1 MTAPTPVLV
10 EHRGPV
16 AVITLNRP
24 DHLNALSPDNALPV
38 LEALNEYARTAP
50 AALLCSPVPDGRSA
64 PVWISSPDSTVQGT
78 ARSRGDT
85 SASNAP
91 PRCSWRLCSLTGDAG
106 EGISAAVE
114 RRTPTFSN
122 S

>member
-1 MTAPTPVLV
+1 VLV

-16 AVITLNRP
+16 AVVTLNRP

-38 LEALNEYARTAP
+38 LEALNELREDGSCRVVVLTGAGRAF
-50 AALLCSPVPDGRSA
+50 CSGMDLVAGLDR
-64 PVWISSPDSTVQGT
+64 QGT